1 VDLPDLNVWLALSAA
16 DHPHHAAARH
26 YWEHQAANEVLFSTV
41 TALGLVR
48 LLCQSSVMGQ
58 QTLEPLQ
65 ASAVLQK
72 LLNQPG
78 VRLAAEAPGSWD
90 LFHQLL
96 STHSLPPRLCTDA
109 HLAALAIAGGWR
121 LVSFDRDFRRF
132 SGCSLL
138 QLTTT
143 RSA

>member
-1 VDLPDLNVWLALSAA
+1 MDLPDLNVWLALSAA
-16 DHPHHAAARH
+16 DHPHHGAALH
-26 YWEHQAANEVLFSTV
+26 YWQDQAAQEVLFCTV

-48 LLCQSSVMGQ
+48 LLCQPSVMGPQ
-58 QTLEPLQ
+58 VLDPVQ
-65 ASAVLQK
+65 ASAVLQT
-72 LLNQPG
+72 LMNQPG

-109 HLAALAIAGGWR
+109 HLAALAMAGGWR

-132 SGCSLL
+132 PGCSLL

>member
-1 VDLPDLNVWLALSAA
+1 VDLPDLNVWLALCAA

-48 LLCQSSVMGQ
+48 LLCQPTVMGQ

-65 ASAVLQK
+65 ASAVLQE

-78 VRLAAEAPGSWD
+78 VRLDAEASGSWD

-96 STHSLPPRLCTDA
+96 SSQALPSRLCTDA
-109 HLAALAIAGGWR
+109 HLAALSIAGGWR

-132 SGCSLL
+132 PGCSLL
-138 QLTTT
+138 LLTST

>member
-1 VDLPDLNVWLALSAA
+1 VDHPDLNVWLALSAA

-26 YWEHQAANEVLFSTV
+26 YWEQQAANEVFFSTV

-48 LLCQSSVMGQ
+48 LLCQPTVMGQ

-65 ASAVLQK
+65 ASAVLQE

-96 STHSLPPRLCTDA
+96 SSQSLPSRLCTDA
-109 HLAALAIAGGWR
+109 HLAALSIAGGWR

-132 SGCSLL
+132 PGCSLL
-138 QLTTT
+138 LLTST

>member
-1 VDLPDLNVWLALSAA
+1 MDLPDLNVWLALSAA
-16 DHPHHAAARH
+16 DHPHHSAALH
-26 YWEHQAANEVLFSTV
+26 YWEDQAAQEVLFCTV

-48 LLCQSSVMGQ
+48 LLCQPSVMGQ
-58 QTLEPLQ
+58 QALDPVQ
-65 ASAVLQK
+65 ASAVLQQ

-96 STHSLPPRLCTDA
+96 SSQSLPPRLCTDA
-109 HLAALAIAGGWR
+109 HLAALAMAGGWR
-121 LVSFDRDFRRF
+121 LVSFDRDFWRF
-132 SGCSLL
+132 PGCSLL

>member
-1 VDLPDLNVWLALSAA
+1 MDLPDLNVWLALSAA

-26 YWEHQAANEVLFSTV
+26 YWEHQAANEVLFSNV

-48 LLCQSSVMGQ
+48 LLCQPTVMGQ

-65 ASAVLQK
+65 ASAVLQE

-78 VRLAAEAPGSWD
+78 VSVAAEAPGTWD

-96 STHSLPPRLCTDA
+96 SSQSLPSRLCTDT
-109 HLAALAIAGGWR
+109 HLAALSIAGGWR

-132 SGCSLL
+132 PGCSLL

>member
-1 VDLPDLNVWLALSAA
+1 MDLPDLNVWLALSAA
-16 DHPHHAAARH
+16 DHPHHAAALH
-26 YWEHQAANEVLFSTV
+26 YWEDQAAQEVLFCTV

-48 LLCQSSVMGQ
+48 LLCQPSVMGPQ
-58 QTLEPLQ
+58 VLDPVQ

-90 LFHQLL
+90 HFHQLL

-132 SGCSLL
+132 PGCSLL
-138 QLTTT
+138 LLTST

>member
-1 VDLPDLNVWLALSAA
+1 MDLPDLNVWLALCAA

-48 LLCQSSVMGQ
+48 LLCQPTVMGQ

-65 ASAVLQK
+65 ASAVLQE

-78 VRLAAEAPGSWD
+78 VRLDAEASGSWD

-96 STHSLPPRLCTDA
+96 SSQALPSRLCTDA
-109 HLAALAIAGGWR
+109 HLAALSIAGGWR

-132 SGCSLL
+132 PGCSLL
-138 QLTTT
+138 LLTST

>member
-1 VDLPDLNVWLALSAA
+1 MDLPDLNVWLALSAA

-26 YWEHQAANEVLFSTV
+26 YWEQQAANEVLFSTM

-48 LLCQSSVMGQ
+48 LLCQPTVMGQ

-65 ASAVLQK
+65 ASAVLQE

-96 STHSLPPRLCTDA
+96 SSQALPSRLCTDA
-109 HLAALAIAGGWR
+109 HLAALSIAGGWR

-132 SGCSLL
+132 PGCSLL
-138 QLTTT
+138 LLTST